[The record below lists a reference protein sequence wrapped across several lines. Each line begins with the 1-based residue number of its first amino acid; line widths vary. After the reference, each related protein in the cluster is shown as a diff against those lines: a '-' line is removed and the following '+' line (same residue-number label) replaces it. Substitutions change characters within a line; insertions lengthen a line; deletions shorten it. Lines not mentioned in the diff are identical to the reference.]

1 MSQQPHQQ
9 PLPNEF
15 NDSSFTCVL
24 IVNQVHYLIS
34 FCLKMAG
41 KCREGGG
48 SWGRAPNDV
57 LYIDGSGCVVH
68 HERDFD
74 RFCCF
79 GVRVCAPREF
89 IVYNPITPPPQ
100 DQTDKKKKQKKNSRN
115 IKGIWTGGLLKCP
128 CIGRRKRLTNII
140 NRGSPRRK
148 RNKATRRTH
157 IHKGWI
163 RNEVLRENTHTHAR
177 LENRLDYVDG
187 LWLSVVKTTLK
198 KKERKG
204 IPTANGNVRS
214 VKK

>member
-1 MSQQPHQQ
+1 MMYCISTAAAASYITKGISID
-9 PLPNEF
+9 F
-15 NDSSFTCVL
+15 VVL
-24 IVNQVHYLIS
+24 V
-34 FCLKMAG
+34 F
-41 KCREGGG
+41 
-48 SWGRAPNDV
+48 
-57 LYIDGSGCVVH
+57 
-68 HERDFD
+68 
-74 RFCCF
+74 
-79 GVRVCAPREF
+79 VCARLGSLSF
-89 IVYNPITPPPQ
+89 IIPSRRRPKTKLI
-100 DQTDKKKKQKKNSRN
+100 KKKNKKKNSRN